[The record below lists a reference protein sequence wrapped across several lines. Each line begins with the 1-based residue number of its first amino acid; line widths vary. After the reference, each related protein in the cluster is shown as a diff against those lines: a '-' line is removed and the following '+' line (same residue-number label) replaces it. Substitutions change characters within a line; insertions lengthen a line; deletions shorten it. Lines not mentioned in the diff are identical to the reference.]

1 MNSQPTMLHLRAA
14 PYALL
19 LRGER
24 VPMLPLIERVGNGWG
39 KSRTDA
45 LCQWPGAEKFAAGLR
60 AGDTVLVELHDLHAN
75 DGHLRGSIFTEPVLM
90 PKATPAERGQLS
102 NQEQR
107 EATSEPL

>member
-45 LCQWPGAEKFAAGLR
+45 LCLWLGAEKFAAGLR
-60 AGDTVLVELHDLHAN
+60 AGDTLLVELHDLHAN
-75 DGHLRGSIFTEPVLM
+75 DGHLRGSVFSEPQVM
-90 PKATPAERGQLS
+90 PRAASALQGKAS

-107 EATSEPL
+107 EATSATA

>member
-45 LCQWPGAEKFAAGLR
+45 LCLWPGAEAFTAGLR
-60 AGDTVLVELHDLHAN
+60 AGDTLLVQLHDLHAHE
-75 DGHLRGSIFTEPVLM
+75 GHMRGSVVAEPKLL
-90 PKATPAERGQLS
+90 PRATPAGRDQLS
-102 NQEQR
+102 NQEHP
-107 EATSEPL
+107 AAA

>member
-1 MNSQPTMLHLRAA
+1 MDSKPTMLHLRAA

-45 LCQWPGAEKFAAGLR
+45 LCLWPGAEKFAAGLR
-60 AGDTVLVELHDLHAN
+60 AGDTLLVDLHDLHAN
-75 DGHLRGSIFTEPVLM
+75 DGHLRGSIFSEPQVM
-90 PKATPAERGQLS
+90 PRAAPAAQGKPPS
-102 NQEQR
+102 KDHT
-107 EATSEPL
+107 EATSATA

>member
-19 LRGER
+19 LRGQR

-45 LCQWPGAEKFAAGLR
+45 LCLWPGAEKFAAGLR
-60 AGDTVLVELHDLHAN
+60 AGDTLLVELHDLHAN
-75 DGHLRGSIFTEPVLM
+75 DGHMRGSVLTEPQVM
-90 PKATPAERGQLS
+90 PRAAPAGQGKPAS
-102 NQEQR
+102 QDQP
-107 EATSEPL
+107 EATSAAA

>member
-19 LRGER
+19 LRGVR

-45 LCQWPGAEKFAAGLR
+45 LCLWPGADAFTAGLR
-60 AGDTVLVELHDLHAN
+60 AGDTLLVQLHDLHAHE
-75 DGHLRGSIFTEPVLM
+75 GHMRGSVLQEPRLL
-90 PKATPAERGQLS
+90 PRSTPAAREQPS
-102 NQEQR
+102 NQEQT
-107 EATSEPL
+107 ANAAA

>member
-75 DGHLRGSIFTEPVLM
+75 DGHMRGSIFTEPVLM

-102 NQEQR
+102 NTEQP
-107 EATSEPL
+107 ASVAA

>member
-1 MNSQPTMLHLRAA
+1 MNSQPTMMHLRAA

-45 LCQWPGAEKFAAGLR
+45 LCLWPGAEKFAATLR
-60 AGDTVLVELHDLHAN
+60 AGDTVLVELRDMHACEN
-75 DGHLRGSIFTEPVLM
+75 HLRGSIFAEPVLL
-90 PKATPAERGQLS
+90 PKAAPAEREQLS
-102 NQEQR
+102 NTEQR
-107 EATSEPL
+107 EATSAST